1 MTCTADIG
9 ADVAAMPSAV
19 VLRKL
24 TSVGWKSE
32 LYGVSVAI
40 LDELLVMAGYLEESW
55 AP

>member
-9 ADVAAMPSAV
+9 ADVAAMPFSV
-19 VLRKL
+19 VLHKL

-55 AP
+55 EP